1 MHWELANVHSTEN
14 WINMTFSKR
23 NLFFALLLTAFI
35 SGCINYSFT
44 GTSIPSDVRTVYIPF
59 FPDQSQS
66 GLGDLSDR
74 LNRALINR
82 FVNQSRLS
90 LANNEESSDA
100 YVSGAIQSYTNRPF
114 SVRGDEQANINE
126 IQITVRATF
135 QYQKDD
141 EPLWN
146 KSFSGNATY
155 NTVENPVEGEIE
167 AAEAALQQISNNMFN
182 DAVSN
187 W

>member
-1 MHWELANVHSTEN
+1 MHLVSANELFTES
-14 WINMTFSKR
+14 WISMIYSKKY
-23 NLFFALLLTAFI
+23 LLIILALCLSIA
-35 SGCINYSFT
+35 GCISYSFT
-44 GTSIPSDVRTVYIPF
+44 GTSIPSDVRTIHIPF

-74 LNRALINR
+74 LNQALINR

-90 LANNEESSDA
+90 LVNDQESSDA
-100 YVSGAIQSYTNRPF
+100 FVEGAIQNYTNRPF

-146 KSFSGNATY
+146 KNFSGNATY
-155 NTVENPVEGEIE
+155 NTLENPVDGEIE
-167 AAEAALQQISNNMFN
+167 AAEAALQQIANNMFN

>member
-1 MHWELANVHSTEN
+1 MRWELVSVHFIEN
-14 WINMTFSKR
+14 WTNMTYSKR
-23 NLFFALLLTAFI
+23 NIFFVLLLSI
-35 SGCINYSFT
+35 CMSGCISYSFT
-44 GTSIPSDVRTVYIPF
+44 GTSIPSDVRTINIPF
-59 FPDQSQS
+59 FPDQSRS

-74 LNRALINR
+74 LNQALINR

-90 LANNEESSDA
+90 LANNQESADA
-100 YVSGAIQSYTNRPF
+100 FIEGAIQNYVNRPF

-146 KSFSGNATY
+146 KSFSGSATY
-155 NTVENPVEGEIE
+155 NTLENPVDGELE
-167 AAEAALQQISNNMFN
+167 AAEAALQQIANNMFN

>member
-1 MHWELANVHSTEN
+1 MNGHSTEN
-14 WINMTFSKR
+14 LINMDWNSMKR
-23 NLFFALLLTAFI
+23 LIIPLILLIF
-35 SGCINYSFT
+35 SGCITYSFT
-44 GTSIPSDVRTVYIPF
+44 GTSIPADVNNIYIPF
-59 FPDQSQS
+59 FPDRSQS

-90 LANNEESSDA
+90 LSNDEGAADA
-100 YVSGAIQSYTNRPF
+100 FVEGAIQSYVNRPF
-114 SVRGDEQANINE
+114 SIGGDQQANLNE

-135 QYQKDD
+135 QFARDD
-141 EPLWN
+141 EPLWTKN
-146 KSFSGNATY
+146 FSGSATY
-155 NTVENPVEGEIE
+155 DVLANPVDGEIE

-182 DAVSN
+182 DAVSS